1 MFYIKNTIFLQF
13 TPRQKSA
20 LLSFIKS
27 FVKKNKNLTK
37 DDIIDKFIEEENY
50 YFEINNP
57 HFEFIIDYLSDEDFI
72 KDLRTYIDSI
82 FYELEQKEKMQFLI
96 DKEKKYQKEQRKKAN
111 DYKMSKLKPTKKQLI
126 YYEKIARAHNIK
138 PKDTKD
144 ASRLDL
150 RNWIMDII
158 EPERTEWMKKT
169 DLIKMLINA
178 GIDSN
183 EAKAEVELILEFV
196 LSKTKEKPKSL
207 NLFNNKGF
215 ILCLTN

>member
-37 DDIIDKFIEEENY
+37 EDIIDKFIEEENY

-138 PKDTKD
+138 PKDTNTKG
-144 ASRLDL
+144 
-150 RNWIMDII
+150 III
-158 EPERTEWMKKT
+158 EYQCPCQFPFPKIILLKG
-169 DLIKMLINA
+169 IKITIANKQ
-178 GIDSN
+178 GIDL
-183 EAKAEVELILEFV
+183 KILTIIPNIILTYLLGFKPFFDVIE
-196 LSKTKEKPKSL
+196 SKIPK
-207 NLFNNKGF
+207 GRP
-215 ILCLTN
+215 II

>member
-37 DDIIDKFIEEENY
+37 EDIIDKFIEEENY

-96 DKEKKYQKEQRKKAN
+96 DKEK
-111 DYKMSKLKPTKKQLI
+111 
-126 YYEKIARAHNIK
+126 NIK
-138 PKDTKD
+138 K
-144 ASRLDL
+144 SR
-150 RNWIMDII
+150 
-158 EPERTEWMKKT
+158 EK
-169 DLIKMLINA
+169 
-178 GIDSN
+178 
-183 EAKAEVELILEFV
+183 
-196 LSKTKEKPKSL
+196 SKRL
-207 NLFNNKGF
+207 
-215 ILCLTN
+215 